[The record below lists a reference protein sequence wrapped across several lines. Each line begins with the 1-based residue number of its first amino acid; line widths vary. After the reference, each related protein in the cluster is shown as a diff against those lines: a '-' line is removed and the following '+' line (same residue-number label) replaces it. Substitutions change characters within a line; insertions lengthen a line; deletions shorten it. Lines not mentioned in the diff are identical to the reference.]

1 MDLIIVTRYLL
12 IITIIEALCAFLI
25 AIIKNAEICRLKHE
39 VENAQAMAK
48 REIAD
53 SLMLAKLNLKLKNER
68 IKYLEST
75 LEAIKNGSGID
86 ISPDESQKV
95 IDRQLMLAK
104 AEHGKLVE
112 EFKKTGNLSLCFEMS
127 KINDSIKLMEKMS
140 RKEVPDGNQK
150 YDG

>member
-1 MDLIIVTRYLL
+1 
-12 IITIIEALCAFLI
+12 
-25 AIIKNAEICRLKHE
+25 
-39 VENAQAMAK
+39 MAK

-75 LEAIKNGSGID
+75 LEAIKTGSGIE
-86 ISPDESQKV
+86 ISPDDSQKI

-112 EFKKTGNLSLCFEMS
+112 EFKKTGNLSLCFEMA

-140 RKEVPDGNQK
+140 RKEVPDGSQEQN
-150 YDG
+150 G